1 MLKAILLSS
10 YLSLVGADV
19 GITCHALGTGLHA
32 EGNPIYFG
40 TENCAKI
47 AAIRGAGVAGSVFL
61 IEKGVRTKKG
71 KVIAYAVLAGISAV
85 PVVLNARTI
94 RNRR

>member
-1 MLKAILLSS
+1 MLRGILLST

-47 AAIRGAGVAGSVFL
+47 AVIRGAGTAGSVFL

-71 KVIAYAVLAGISAV
+71 KVLAYAVLSAISAV
-85 PVVLNARTI
+85 PVIVNARTV
-94 RNRR
+94 RGRR